1 MANAHQVRKDH
12 QQFANDNFSKSGAS
26 GLYDRARPSYPPAA
40 HAQIL
45 SLLAP
50 SSNSSVLELGAGTGL
65 FTRGFVRAAQEQG
78 EGRVG
83 RVRAVEPSKGMREG
97 FDRALKEEG
106 LDKGEVEVDCVE
118 GTFEK
123 IPAEDG
129 EADLVVIAQ
138 AFHWTG
144 TSQLPAVRDI
154 ARVLKPGGAWVL
166 IWNLEDRNV
175 GWVAGLRDA
184 YERFESDT
192 PQYRLGLWK
201 AMYDEQEY
209 HERFTAPSHDVF
221 RRSLPTTEDLA
232 VQRVFS
238 KSYITAL
245 SDEQRAELE
254 VHLRATL
261 RKGEGRKWIDEQEGV
276 FEYPYETDLFIAKR
290 K

>member
-1 MANAHQVRKDH
+1 MPHQVREDH

-26 GLYDRARPSYPPAA
+26 GLYDRARPSYPPQA
-40 HAQIL
+40 HEQIL
-45 SLLAP
+45 ALLPAGGQGT
-50 SSNSSVLELGAGTGL
+50 VVELGAGTGL
-65 FTRGFVRAAQEQG
+65 FTRGFVRAAQDQG
-78 EGRVG
+78 DARVG
-83 RVRAVEPSKGMREG
+83 RVRAVEPSAGMREG
-97 FDRALKEEG
+97 FDRALREEG
-106 LDKGEVEVDCVE
+106 LDKGEVKVECVD
-118 GTFEK
+118 GTFQD

-129 EADLVVIAQ
+129 EADLVVVAQ

-201 AMYDEQEY
+201 AMYDAEEY
-209 HERFTAPSHDVF
+209 HDLFTAPSHDVF

-245 SDEQRAELE
+245 SDAERSALE
-254 VHLRATL
+254 VQLRETL
-261 RKGEGRKWIDEQEGV
+261 RRGDGRIWIDEKEGV
-276 FEYPYETDLFIAKR
+276 FEYPYETDLFVAKR